1 MNKLPLYKKV
11 IVLGAILLLP
21 SFFYF
26 FLYSGEYHYKR
37 LPILGPKEVIVNE
50 NDKIDT
56 LYHTI
61 PSFKLI
67 NQKNETITEQDL
79 LGNIVVADFF
89 FATCPSICP
98 KMTTNLKFI
107 QDKFKE
113 RKDFKIVS
121 FTVNPEH
128 DTVEVLADYAKK
140 VHADESNWSFVTG
153 PKEDIYD
160 LAFNGFFVS
169 ASRDSL
175 APGGFLHSGMIIL
188 LDKKGRIRGY
198 FDGTVHKTIKE
209 DLVDAIDIL
218 YKEEFVALKEKR

>member
-1 MNKLPLYKKV
+1 MNKLPLYNKV

-37 LPILGPKEVIVNE
+37 LPILGPKEVIEKE
-50 NDKIDT
+50 NGKIDT

-89 FATCPSICP
+89 FVTCPSICP

-140 VHADESNWSFVTG
+140 VHADESNWSFATG
-153 PKEDIYD
+153 PKKDIYD

-218 YKEEFVALKEKR
+218 YKEEFVALKEKP